1 MPAGLSLA
9 LGLMI
14 LALALCASSEA
25 EDLMTPP
32 APAEVTFTVPAA
44 TPSPGSAL
52 PSPTLVSAGEDAP
65 LSEPGDET
73 VTPPGSVGAS
83 PTNPPPLAPPTPE
96 PQSVEHKVRAGESL
110 LGLAMDYGVPMAA
123 IQLENGLGE
132 VTAVWE
138 GQVLAIP
145 PPAGWEGAST
155 YWLLHLVKAGE
166 TLGGIAAS
174 YDLALGTVRSANELD
189 TDLLAIGQALIM
201 PLEAPIAALMPAP
214 TQAPAGSA
222 SGEEGGPGT
231 APPLSADLAAWPHE
245 LFQLINQVRAGHGL
259 YPLAYN
265 ETLAWAAQLHAEDC
279 AQRGWCSH
287 TGSDG
292 ASSQTRILRA
302 GYPAVGTAECWVK
315 TDTPQDAFDF
325 WYYEV
330 PPNDVH
336 RRTLLS
342 SYITEI
348 GIGIVPTN
356 WGYYFVADFG
366 QP

>member
-1 MPAGLSLA
+1 
-9 LGLMI
+9 
-14 LALALCASSEA
+14 
-25 EDLMTPP
+25 
-32 APAEVTFTVPAA
+32 
-44 TPSPGSAL
+44 
-52 PSPTLVSAGEDAP
+52 
-65 LSEPGDET
+65 
-73 VTPPGSVGAS
+73 
-83 PTNPPPLAPPTPE
+83 
-96 PQSVEHKVRAGESL
+96 
-110 LGLAMDYGVPMAA
+110 MDYSVPMAA
-123 IQLENGLGE
+123 IQLENELGE

-138 GQVLAIP
+138 GQVLVIP
-145 PPAGWEGAST
+145 PPAKWEGASS

-174 YDLALGTVRSANELD
+174 YDLALDTVRSVNELD

-214 TQAPAGSA
+214 TQVPAGSA
-222 SGEEGGPGT
+222 SGEEGGSGT
-231 APPLSADLAAWPHE
+231 APPLSADVAAWPRE
-245 LFQLINQVRAGHGL
+245 LFQLINQVRTVHGL

-279 AQRGWCSH
+279 ARRGWCSH

-330 PPNDVH
+330 PPNDAH

-342 SYITEI
+342 SYLIEI
-348 GIGIVPTN
+348 GIGIVRAN

-366 QP
+366 RP